1 MDAHDLLARLP
12 EFVDVDAV
20 RNVDAIIQ
28 YDVERPLWHEIR
40 DGEVQVHDGRADAP
54 DLVVGASDALLLE
67 LFRGEANPTMA
78 IMTGRLKVKGDMRLA
93 RDLVSLVDQDKLD
106 SLT

>member
-12 EFVDVDAV
+12 EFVNVDAV
-20 RNVDAIIQ
+20 RGVDAIIQ

-40 DGEVQVHDGRADAP
+40 DGKVEVHDGRADAP
-54 DLVVGASDALLLE
+54 DLVVRASDALLLD
-67 LFRGEANPTMA
+67 LFRGEANPTVA
-78 IMTGRLKVKGDMRLA
+78 IMTGRLKVQGDMRLA
-93 RDLVSLVDQDKLD
+93 RDLVTLVDRDRLA